1 MNHNLHCKYLPYK
14 KERKKIVLFGAVL
27 RQHFEI
33 NLKNLKFLNRILHLN
48 INKNIKNLV
57 FIIFNIFFLLFQF
70 LNYKSNLAQLF

>member
-1 MNHNLHCKYLPYK
+1 MNHNLHCKYLAYK
-14 KERKKIVLFGAVL
+14 KERKKIVPFGAVL

-33 NLKNLKFLNRILHLN
+33 HLKNLKFLNRILHLN

-57 FIIFNIFFLLFQF
+57 FIIFNIFLLLFQF